1 MTHLG
6 QNCEMNRDKDILS
19 DRELFEKTTD
29 IVEHATNAKITL
41 TFKRGENYC
50 TYNGIS
56 PDNVKS
62 YTINIST
69 PPVKCIDKYT
79 ALLHE
84 LGHVLYQSPF
94 TPIRKMLEKSKHYP
108 LYFAIFNVLEDQR
121 IESHLSENYIAYR
134 QRFKKT
140 TTALGKN
147 MDESENI
154 NDPLY
159 ILLAIRFNQ
168 EKVVKHVKNF
178 THYKKAL
185 DDVKN
190 TDSFGALRVFISIK
204 KYIEESFVL
213 GSNTVIQNNDLDS
226 SELNNNSASI
236 LRSKHETEMIKSL
249 SKMNGSPITELEN
262 NLREEFG
269 NDNPLL
275 SDVQQVKKIISN
287 HSNSEDIQI
296 PQELLDESY
305 DESQIDEL
313 LKEGKTQGQ
322 KQFLEI
328 REKMLAPDIISDN
341 LPVNVTKIERNEAK
355 YTINYKVSSNLNKL
369 FKKLKMRNKPYVDY
383 HGYEIDIE
391 EYVNNLI
398 RGIDI
403 SKSFENLKK
412 SHGSSIVISID
423 GSSSMHGKKIKTAQK
438 LVATIYE
445 SLKGIS
451 KIEVKGNVWAGN
463 TNGDI
468 GITEINNIKDVR
480 KITVSG
486 KYFTT
491 PIHMGLEYSGK
502 MLKKMKGEKK
512 LLILITDGIPSHF
525 KKGYHLQ
532 PAHYTKV
539 CKKSLQKVLGIT
551 PNVLCIVVS
560 EFNSNTYVSI
570 DDAVKNNPQM
580 YSILS
585 KYNET
590 FSKIVDAENEGIK
603 TFTKLFRSKRII
615 YVNDMDQ
622 AFDKVVKQFKNFI
635 QYNAMNFF

>member
-1 MTHLG
+1 
-6 QNCEMNRDKDILS
+6 MNRDKDILS
-19 DRELFEKTTD
+19 DNELFEKTTD
-29 IVEHATNAKITL
+29 IVEHAINAKITL
-41 TFKRGENYC
+41 TFKRGSNFCRYDERNH
-50 TYNGIS
+50 
-56 PDNVKS
+56 DNTKS

-84 LGHVLYQSPF
+84 LGHVLYRSPF
-94 TPIRKMLEKSKHYP
+94 NPIKKLLEKSEHHL

-140 TTALGKN
+140 STALGKN
-147 MDESENI
+147 LNESENI

-168 EKVVKHVKNF
+168 EKIVKHVKNF

-185 DDVKN
+185 DDVKH

-213 GSNTVIQNNDLDS
+213 GPSTVIQNNNYDESDLK
-226 SELNNNSASI
+226 NNSAPI
-236 LRSKHETEMIKSL
+236 LRSKHENEMIESL
-249 SKMNGSPITELEN
+249 SKMNGSPIEELEKN
-262 NLREEFG
+262 IRKEFG
-269 NDNPLL
+269 NSSSLL
-275 SDVQQVKKIISN
+275 TDAQQIKKMMPDD
-287 HSNSEDIQI
+287 SNSEDIQI

-305 DESQIDEL
+305 VESQIDEL

-322 KQFLEI
+322 KQFQEI
-328 REKMLAPDIISDN
+328 REKMLAPDIVSNN
-341 LPVNVTKIERNEAK
+341 LPSNVTEIERKEAN
-355 YTINYKVSSNLNKL
+355 YTIDYRVSSNLNKL

-383 HGYEIDIE
+383 HGYEIDRE

-403 SKSFENLKK
+403 SKSFENRKK

-525 KKGYHLQ
+525 KNGYHLQ

-551 PNVLCIVVS
+551 PNVLCILVS
-560 EFNSNTYVSI
+560 EFNSYTCVSI

-590 FSKIVDAENEGIK
+590 FSKIVDEENEGINN
-603 TFTKLFRSKRII
+603 FTKLFGSKRII
-615 YVNDMDQ
+615 YVNNMDQ
-622 AFDKVVKQFKNFI
+622 AFVKVVKQFKNFI